1 MERAAAACGF
11 YVAARQD
18 RKVGAG
24 GVAILCREGVS
35 AVPVHCE
42 EAHEE
47 DGDLRV
53 EVCAALVRWVG
64 ETWQVVCGYRP
75 PDSSRSVTR
84 LPGPFF
90 EAVFLHR
97 AMAAVSML
105 EGPRT
110 VIGGDFN
117 WDGLHLTQEGTRL
130 ERRAGARADDD

>member
-1 MERAAAACGF
+1 MGIVYLNVNGMGIDCAGDGVKTEALGLALKGIEEAVRTQIQVVCICETKQGGSPYMERAAAACGF

-53 EVCAALVRWVG
+53 EVCAALVRWAG
-64 ETWQVVCGYRP
+64 ETWQVVCGMKN
-75 PDSSRSVTR
+75 T
-84 LPGPFF
+84 
-90 EAVFLHR
+90 
-97 AMAAVSML
+97 
-105 EGPRT
+105 
-110 VIGGDFN
+110 
-117 WDGLHLTQEGTRL
+117 
-130 ERRAGARADDD
+130 